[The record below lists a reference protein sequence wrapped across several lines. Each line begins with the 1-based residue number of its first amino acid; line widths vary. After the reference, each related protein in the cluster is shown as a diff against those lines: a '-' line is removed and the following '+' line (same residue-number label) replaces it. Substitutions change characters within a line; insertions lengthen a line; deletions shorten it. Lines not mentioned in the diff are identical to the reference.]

1 MVQTIYYQYTFRD
14 SRDIVTW
21 NYYVQCSNYQKMGDS
36 LLLKRGTRSNEKL
49 QEVTR
54 SNQY

>member
-1 MVQTIYYQYTFRD
+1 MVQRIYYQYTFRD